1 MTKFDL
7 IIVGAGPGGYE
18 TAALAARNGLRTVII
33 EAAKAGGTCLNEGCI
48 PTKCFCRNAEVI
60 RELKSAGEFGINT
73 ASFNFSLSEAVR
85 RKDEVIEN
93 LRQGILS
100 LMKHPN
106 ITFISGK
113 ARFIGRNSV
122 AVESAE
128 QLEETE
134 FEAPNIIIATGS
146 VTNFLPIPGARSKNV
161 LTSTE
166 LLNLQTVPAKL
177 CIIGGGV
184 IGMEFASIFNEF
196 GSKVTVLEYCKEILP
211 NLDSDTAKRL
221 RLSLKGQGIS
231 ILTSAQVTKIEET
244 ASGCVTTYLSKDL
257 EQQEESDIVLM
268 AVGRRANLDSLNL
281 ADVGIETDRRGIL
294 TDSDFR
300 TNIPNIFAVGDV
312 NGKCQLAHAASF
324 QGKHVLNLI
333 LGRQDNIRFDI
344 IPSAVFTYPEMA
356 SVGLDSDQCK
366 QQGIAVQTHKAFYR
380 ANGKALALKE
390 TEGLAKIL
398 SDENGK
404 IVGCQILGAHASDLI
419 HEISVLMNCGA
430 TLENLKESIHAH
442 PTLSEIIM
450 NAAEN

>member
-60 RELKSAGEFGINT
+60 RELKSAGEFGIN
-73 ASFNFSLSEAVR
+73 APSFNFSLSEAVR

-93 LRQGILS
+93 LRQGVLS

-113 ARFIGRNSV
+113 ARFIGKNSM

-166 LLNLQTVPAKL
+166 LLNLRTIPAKL

-244 ASGCVTTYLSKDL
+244 VSGCVTTYLSKDL
-257 EQQEESDIVLM
+257 EQQEKSDIILM

-281 ADVGIETDRRGIL
+281 TDVGIETDRRGIL

-390 TEGLAKIL
+390 TEGLVKIL
-398 SDENGK
+398 SDESGK